1 MANKEYEEKVLTQS
15 EEKSY
20 GTVSQESLAPETFTF
35 RRFCYIIKSLRIE
48 PVMFLFM
55 FSFILNTT
63 CLTNMMMDKGC
74 QFYFNYSKNVCDHI
88 FDHHD
93 ERDNVEILAN
103 NYNLYLNL
111 MAPIGAVVVIF
122 IAPWSDKYSRKIPLT
137 IALFGF
143 FLNDIGIILCTI
155 YFDSGLGF
163 IILSNLPTQLSGGF
177 ICVMT
182 IIYSHISEVSS
193 SDLRS
198 LKYTFLQ
205 IAFGLAVTLGALAGG
220 QIYHFYGYL
229 TLYTIVAS
237 GHLLAILWV
246 VCFVPETQGLDE
258 NISCKTKFRELFSS
272 KNFIDGFKTCLR
284 PREDNGRARLWLLL
298 LSSCTIAITY
308 EVYTDI
314 AYVYAHH
321 MYGWDPTTY
330 SEMWTIF
337 SFTEMVVVLVL
348 TPVLIRVLKFND
360 ALIGIIGSVSIILKN
375 IFLAIAYQ
383 LWLYYMSNFFG
394 SLNGLGNLAVRS
406 LMSKLVPEDE
416 LGKVFSFLA
425 TCEAIVPLLGSSVI
439 LKIFNATIKIFP
451 GTCYFA
457 ATLFLLLPLGTF
469 IWLFKRH
476 RASLNSNIPVHS

>member
-1 MANKEYEEKVLTQS
+1 MANANFVVNLAASDECKITPS
-15 EEKSY
+15 EERTY
-20 GTVSQESLAPETFTF
+20 GSVDDEDSTVFGDESKLTPSDEKGYGSVDSCNEPSEALTL
-35 RRFCYIIKSLRIE
+35 RKCCYVIKSLRIE

-74 QFYFNYSKNVCDHI
+74 QFYYNYSKNVCDHI

-111 MAPIGAVVVIF
+111 MAPIGAIVVIF

-155 YFDSGLGF
+155 YFSSGLGF

-182 IIYSHISEVSS
+182 IIYSHVSEVSS

-205 IAFGLAVTLGALAGG
+205 ISFGLAVTLGALAGG

-229 TLYTIVAS
+229 TLYTVVAS
-237 GHLLAILWV
+237 GHLLAIIWV
-246 VCFVPETQGLDE
+246 LFFVPETQGLDKDV
-258 NISCKTKFRELFSS
+258 SWRVKLRDLFSS

-284 PREDNGRARLWLLL
+284 PRENKGRMRLWLLL

-308 EVYTDI
+308 EGMCIY
-314 AYVYAHH
+314 
-321 MYGWDPTTY
+321 
-330 SEMWTIF
+330 
-337 SFTEMVVVLVL
+337 
-348 TPVLIRVLKFND
+348 
-360 ALIGIIGSVSIILKN
+360 
-375 IFLAIAYQ
+375 
-383 LWLYYMSNFFG
+383 
-394 SLNGLGNLAVRS
+394 
-406 LMSKLVPEDE
+406 
-416 LGKVFSFLA
+416 
-425 TCEAIVPLLGSSVI
+425 
-439 LKIFNATIKIFP
+439 
-451 GTCYFA
+451 
-457 ATLFLLLPLGTF
+457 
-469 IWLFKRH
+469 
-476 RASLNSNIPVHS
+476 